1 MKKKVKNPNNAKTE
15 QAKRVIYIFKEL
27 LKSRKMTVLEMKQ
40 ELIHKFGIDI
50 SLRSVQRDFK
60 LLQDAIPVL
69 EQFKEGKAVF
79 WRMSPIF
86 KNPSNFMF
94 VESNELLSFH
104 LLKAHLKTFRGTL
117 FEDDTYDLQSK
128 LEQLAPGEVF
138 LDDSFY
144 WDQNAGQFD
153 YSGYDKTLRLAID
166 AIINKR
172 WVRVKYH
179 SVKLNTEKEYDVFFC
194 GLFVFSGT
202 LYVVTYFHY
211 FDNYEALALQGIKSI
226 LPAKRSYEI
235 HTKFD
240 FHEFTKRRF
249 GVYSGK
255 TFKVKLLIEKQYKGY
270 FEHRTWHS
278 TQRTRETEDGDLI
291 IEMFVPIGM
300 DLVGWILSW
309 HKIVKVLG
317 PRQLKE
323 KVLEKAKSILD
334 QYEESCTNKNDLTGE
349 NLDP

>member
-1 MKKKVKNPNNAKTE
+1 
-15 QAKRVIYIFKEL
+15 
-27 LKSRKMTVLEMKQ
+27 MTVLEMKN
-40 ELIHKFGIDI
+40 ELIHEFDIDI
-50 SLRSVQRDFK
+50 SLRTVQRDFK
-60 LLQDAIPVL
+60 ILQDAIPVL
-69 EQFKEGKAVF
+69 EQFKEGKAVY

-117 FEDDTYDLQSK
+117 FETDTLDLQEK
-128 LEQLAPGEVF
+128 LETLAPGDVF

-153 YSGYDKTLRLAID
+153 YTGYDKTLRLVIASIID
-166 AIINKR
+166 HQ

-179 SVKLNTEKEYDVFFC
+179 SVKLNTEKEYDVYFC
-194 GLFVFSGT
+194 GLFVYLGT

-211 FDNYEALALQGIKSI
+211 FDNYEALALQGIKSVM
-226 LPAKRSYEI
+226 PAKRSYEVK
-235 HTKFD
+235 TKFD

-255 TFKVKLLIEKQYKGY
+255 TFKVKLQIDKQYKGY
-270 FEHRTWHS
+270 FEHRTWHT
-278 TQRTRETEDGDLI
+278 TQRTYENEDGNLI

-309 HKIVKVLG
+309 NKVIKVLG

-323 KVLEKAKSILD
+323 KVMMKARSILD
-334 QYEESCTNKNDLTGE
+334 LYDE
-349 NLDP
+349 